1 MGITP
6 TCKGYALDPN
16 GSRHTCPLDDFN
28 LATLSQVH
36 ETPPLVVCKWTLS
49 IREWLT
55 HRQSRWQGW
64 TKSVPCY
71 QFLLFVQRITT
82 LAYLLLTT
90 EKVLYVSRGLHPL
103 HPCATLKIK
112 KQFSRFFFLSHSLFD
127 YL

>member
-82 LAYLLLTT
+82 LAYLLLTYGKSVICFAGAT
-90 EKVLYVSRGLHPL
+90 PPAPLCNLENQKAIFKVLLS
-103 HPCATLKIK
+103 
-112 KQFSRFFFLSHSLFD
+112 FSFTI
-127 YL
+127 